1 MLNLV
6 GKLSN
11 IPDSFTAAG
20 DDLAYGPA
28 APHEYRAGL
37 SLLLAAGQKP
47 AGERQIDEFLRFA
60 DQRRID
66 PGRVWVARERGRIV
80 WALLPIIS
88 PGRTALL
95 MTPSE
100 LWPVPAAPRLID
112 AAGNFCQE
120 QGVSLV
126 QLLLDPK
133 HPAGRELPTFRRVAE
148 LNYLQSAVRRRE
160 AVPLL
165 PPGMRWETYSP
176 QSHAAFL
183 STISASYR
191 ESLDCP
197 ALAGLRDMEDVVTG
211 HKAAGQ
217 FDPHHWFLLRRDE
230 QPAGVLLLNRM
241 TGSDAAELT
250 YLGVPPEF
258 RRHGIGQLLVRQALA
273 ATAAMGAQTITLAV
287 DSANT
292 PALRLYH
299 RHGFRH
305 LTSRL
310 AIIRAF
316 AQPSGGAVIDI

>member
-11 IPDSFTAAG
+11 IPDSFTAGG
-20 DDLAYGPA
+20 DGLRYGPA
-28 APHEYRAGL
+28 APHELRGGL
-37 SLLLAAGQKP
+37 SLLLATGLKP
-47 AGERQIDEFLRFA
+47 AGDRQIDDFLRFA
-60 DQRRID
+60 DQRRIAC
-66 PGRVWVARERGRIV
+66 GRLWVARERGPIV

-95 MTPSE
+95 MTPTE

-112 AAGNFCQE
+112 AACDFCRE
-120 QGVSLV
+120 LGLSLV

-133 HPAGRELPTFRRVAE
+133 HPAEHQLPTFRRVAE
-148 LNYLQSAVRRRE
+148 LNYLQSAIRRRE

-191 ESLDCP
+191 DSLDCP

-211 HKAAGQ
+211 HKVAGQ
-217 FDPHHWFLLRRDE
+217 FDPHYWFLLRRDE

-241 TGSDAAELT
+241 IGADGAELT

-258 RRHGIGQLLVRQALA
+258 RRQGLGQLLVRQALA
-273 ATAAMGAQTITLAV
+273 AAAAMGAQTLNLAV

-292 PALRLYH
+292 PALHLYH

-310 AIIRAF
+310 AMIHAF
-316 AQPSGGAVIDI
+316 A